1 LDDPKSLEDLMPY
14 YTKVL
19 LPDEELRAA
28 GRLHWAIYLKGWIC
42 LAIALAAG
50 IDFLHLRGASA
61 DSTDGSI
68 SLVLEVVG
76 GIFLVVGLFM
86 LLSAWVRRV
95 TTEIVVTDRRI
106 LFKEGF
112 VRRRTMEMN
121 MNKVETVD
129 VVQSIP
135 GRIFNYGTILIR
147 GTGSSY
153 EPLRLIGDPLALR
166 NAILVQ

>member
-1 LDDPKSLEDLMPY
+1 MAY
-14 YTKVL
+14 HTKVM
-19 LPDEELRAA
+19 LPDEELRAV
-28 GRLHWAIYLKGWIC
+28 GRLHWAIYLKSWLFLI
-42 LAIALAAG
+42 LAALAG
-50 IDFLHLRGASA
+50 SDFLYLRSA
-61 DSTDGSI
+61 DANSPDGSF
-68 SLVLEVVG
+68 SLVLEILGAV
-76 GIFLVVGLFM
+76 FLLVGLLM
-86 LLSAWVRRV
+86 LLSAWIRRV

-112 VRRRTMEMN
+112 LRRRTMEMN
-121 MNKVETVD
+121 MSKVETVD

-153 EPLRLIGDPLALR
+153 EPLSLIGDPLTLR

>member
-1 LDDPKSLEDLMPY
+1 MAY

-19 LPDEELRAA
+19 LPDEELRVV

-42 LAIALAAG
+42 LLVALAAG
-50 IDFLHLRGASA
+50 IDFLFLRSSNG
-61 DSTDGSI
+61 DSSNDSV

-76 GIFLVVGLFM
+76 GFFLVVGLFM
-86 LLSAWVRRV
+86 LLSAWGRRT

>member
-1 LDDPKSLEDLMPY
+1 MAPY
-14 YTKVL
+14 HTKVM
-19 LPDEELRAA
+19 LPDEQLRAV
-28 GRLHWAIYLKGWIC
+28 GRLHWAIYLKSWIFLI
-42 LAIALAAG
+42 LAVAAG
-50 IDFLHLRGASA
+50 ADFLYLRSASA
-61 DSTDGSI
+61 DSPDQTT
-68 SLVLEVVG
+68 SLVLAAAG
-76 GIFLVVGLFM
+76 GLLLIAGLLM

-112 VRRRTMEMN
+112 LRRRTMEMN
-121 MNKVETVD
+121 MSKVETVD

-135 GRIFNYGTILIR
+135 GRILNYGAILIR

-153 EPLRLIGDPLALR
+153 EPLAMIGDPLTLR

>member
-1 LDDPKSLEDLMPY
+1 MAAY
-14 YTKVL
+14 HTKVM
-19 LPDEELRAA
+19 LPDEQLRAV
-28 GRLHWAIYLKGWIC
+28 GRLHWAIYLRAWIFLI
-42 LAIALAAG
+42 LAIAAG
-50 IDFLHLRGASA
+50 ADFLYLRSA
-61 DSTDGSI
+61 DANSTDGSF
-68 SLVLEVVG
+68 SLILEVVG
-76 GIFLVVGLFM
+76 GLLLIIGLLA

-112 VRRRTMEMN
+112 LRRRTMEMN
-121 MNKVETVD
+121 MSKVETVD

-153 EPLRLIGDPLALR
+153 EPLSMIGDPLTLR

>member
-1 LDDPKSLEDLMPY
+1 MP
-14 YTKVL
+14 
-19 LPDEELRAA
+19 
-28 GRLHWAIYLKGWIC
+28 
-42 LAIALAAG
+42 
-50 IDFLHLRGASA
+50 
-61 DSTDGSI
+61 
-68 SLVLEVVG
+68 
-76 GIFLVVGLFM
+76 
-86 LLSAWVRRV
+86 

-112 VRRRTMEMN
+112 LRRRTMEMN
-121 MNKVETVD
+121 MSKVETVD

-153 EPLRLIGDPLALR
+153 EPLSLIGDPLTLR

>member
-1 LDDPKSLEDLMPY
+1 MAAY
-14 YTKVL
+14 HTKVM
-19 LPDEELRAA
+19 LPDEQLRAV
-28 GRLHWAIYLKGWIC
+28 GRLHWAIYLKAWIFLI
-42 LAIALAAG
+42 LAVAAG
-50 IDFLHLRGASA
+50 IDFLYLRSA
-61 DSTDGSI
+61 DANSPDGSF
-68 SLVLEVVG
+68 SLILEVVG
-76 GIFLVVGLFM
+76 GLLLIIGLIA

-112 VRRRTMEMN
+112 LRRRTMEMN
-121 MNKVETVD
+121 MSKVETVD

-135 GRIFNYGTILIR
+135 GRILNYGTILIR

-153 EPLRLIGDPLALR
+153 EPLTLIGDPLTLR

>member
-1 LDDPKSLEDLMPY
+1 MAY

-19 LPDEELRAA
+19 LPDEQVRTV
-28 GRLHWAIYLKGWIC
+28 GRLHWAIYLKSWLC
-42 LAIALAAG
+42 LVLAAVAG
-50 IDFLHLRGASA
+50 IAYLYFRSPGA
-61 DSTDGSI
+61 DPTTDAA
-68 SLVLEVVG
+68 SLVPG
-76 GIFLVVGLFM
+76 GAAVFFLLFGVFLM
-86 LLSAWVRRV
+86 LSAWLRRV
-95 TTEIVVTDRRI
+95 TTEIVVTDRRVI
-106 LFKEGF
+106 FKEGF

-129 VVQSIP
+129 VVQSIT

-166 NAILVQ
+166 TAIVAQ

>member
-1 LDDPKSLEDLMPY
+1 MAY

-19 LPDEELRAA
+19 LPEEQLRAV

-42 LAIALAAG
+42 MIIALVAG
-50 IDFLHLRGASA
+50 IDFLHLR
-61 DSTDGSI
+61 STDPDGSV
-68 SLVLEVVG
+68 SLVLEIVT
-76 GIFLVVGLFM
+76 GLF
-86 LLSAWVRRV
+86 LFAGLIFVLSAWVRRT

-153 EPLRLIGDPLALR
+153 EPLRMIGDPLALR
-166 NAILVQ
+166 TAVVAQ

>member
-1 LDDPKSLEDLMPY
+1 MAAY
-14 YTKVL
+14 HTKVM
-19 LPDEELRAA
+19 LPDEQLRAV
-28 GRLHWAIYLKGWIC
+28 GRLHWAIYLRSWIFLI
-42 LAIALAAG
+42 LAAAAG
-50 IDFLHLRGASA
+50 IDFLHLRSA
-61 DSTDGSI
+61 NAGSPDDSI

-76 GIFLVVGLFM
+76 GFLLIVGLF
-86 LLSAWVRRV
+86 LLVSAWVRRV

-112 VRRRTMEMN
+112 LRRRTMEMN
-121 MNKVETVD
+121 MSKVETVD

-153 EPLRLIGDPLALR
+153 EPLSLIGDPLTLR

>member
-1 LDDPKSLEDLMPY
+1 MAY

-19 LPDEELRAA
+19 LPDEQVRTV
-28 GRLHWAIYLKGWIC
+28 GRLHWAIYLKAWIC
-42 LAIALAAG
+42 LALAVLAG
-50 IDFLHLRGASA
+50 IDYEYLRLSPTDAPPGESAS
-61 DSTDGSI
+61 I
-68 SLVLEVVG
+68 VLEVVAAF
-76 GIFLVVGLFM
+76 FLLVGLFLM
-86 LLSAWVRRV
+86 LSAWLRRT

-106 LFKEGF
+106 IFKEGF

-129 VVQSIP
+129 VVQSIV

-153 EPLRLIGDPLALR
+153 EPLRLIGNPLALR
-166 NAILVQ
+166 TAIVAQ

>member
-1 LDDPKSLEDLMPY
+1 MAY
-14 YTKVL
+14 HTKVM
-19 LPDEELRAA
+19 LPDEQLRAV
-28 GRLHWAIYLKGWIC
+28 GRLHWAIYLKSWFVLI
-42 LAIALAAG
+42 LALAAG
-50 IDFLHLRGASA
+50 IDFFHLRSA
-61 DSTDGSI
+61 DAASPDGSI

-76 GIFLVVGLFM
+76 AALLIVGLLM

-112 VRRRTMEMN
+112 LRRRTMEMN
-121 MNKVETVD
+121 MSKVETVD

-153 EPLRLIGDPLALR
+153 EPLSLIGDPLTLR